1 MMILR
6 EITNL
11 LQAQVLVGDGLL
23 DSIEVERCFSAD
35 LMSDVLGRTYAN
47 GILVTGIT
55 NPQAVRTAD
64 IADIRAVC
72 VVRGKKPDAETVALA
87 KQKEIPL
94 QSISVSINGMID
106 RSRQTNP
113 RYTVMNSLRAE
124 FRMHGVTQEQGAELV
139 KLFQGR

>member
-23 DSIEVERCFSAD
+23 DKIEVERCFSAD

-72 VVRGKKPDAETVALA
+72 VVRGKKPDADTVALA

-94 QSISVSINGMID
+94 FVTNLTMFEACGILYMNG
-106 RSRQTNP
+106 
-113 RYTVMNSLRAE
+113 LRGVAE
-124 FRMHGVTQEQGAELV
+124 R
-139 KLFQGR
+139 

>member
-1 MMILR
+1 VRSNTLILR
-6 EITNL
+6 EIINL
-11 LQAQVLVGDGLL
+11 LQAQVLVGNGLL
-23 DSIEVERCFSAD
+23 DTIEVERCFSAD

-72 VVRGKKPDAETVALA
+72 VVRGKTPDPDTVALA

-94 QSISVSINGMID
+94 FVTKLTMFEACGILYMNG
-106 RSRQTNP
+106 
-113 RYTVMNSLRAE
+113 LRGVAE
-124 FRMHGVTQEQGAELV
+124 R
-139 KLFQGR
+139 